1 MARVN
6 AEPEGMPARDTR
18 TGSVMERMILPALEM
33 GGYRFERNV
42 HIGSRL
48 GVSRHRIDT
57 LAEDEDGRVH
67 LISLKWQQVQGTAEQ
82 KIPFEIICLVDA
94 IRSGDRFCKA
104 HLVLGGNGWRYKE
117 FYLAGG
123 LNPYLNNAHLVN
135 VASLEDF
142 VQKANR
148 GAL

>member
-1 MARVN
+1 
-6 AEPEGMPARDTR
+6 MPARDTR

-33 GGYRFERNV
+33 GGYEVERNV

-48 GVSRHRIDT
+48 GVSKHRIDT
-57 LAEDEDGRVH
+57 LAVDGGGRSH

-82 KIPFEIICLVDA
+82 KIPFEVICLVDA
-94 IRSGDRFCKA
+94 MLEDDRFYRA

-135 VASLEDF
+135 LTSLEDF
-142 VQKANR
+142 VQKANQ
-148 GAL
+148 GSL

>member
-1 MARVN
+1 
-6 AEPEGMPARDTR
+6 
-18 TGSVMERMILPALEM
+18 MERMILPALEM

-57 LAEDEDGRVH
+57 FATDGNGRIH
-67 LISLKWQQVQGTAEQ
+67 LVSLKWQQVQGTAEQ
-82 KIPFEIICLVDA
+82 KIPFEVICLVDA
-94 IRSGDRFCKA
+94 ILKDERFYKA

-123 LNPYLNNAHLVN
+123 LNPYLNKAYLVN
-135 VASLEDF
+135 MTSLENF
-142 VQKANR
+142 VQKANQ
-148 GAL
+148 GLL